1 MSSNQLNIPFYLPYV
16 TNDEI
21 SAVVKVL
28 ESGWLSMGNKTVEFE
43 EKFSKYVG
51 SKYAVAT
58 NSCTSALFLSLKI
71 LGIKKGDEVI
81 TTTFTFSSTANTIV
95 HCGAKPIFV
104 DIDEKTYNIDPESVE
119 EKISDKTKAII
130 VVHYAG
136 QPAEMTKIEKIAKEY
151 QLKIIEDAAHA
162 AGSCYEGGNRVG
174 ASGNLTCFSFYA
186 TKPMTTGEGGM
197 ITLND
202 EELTEKLKMLRL
214 HGISRDAWRR
224 YIEKNAWYYELIDA
238 GYKCNTTDINAA
250 IGLEQLKKLDKM
262 NEKRKKIAK
271 FYDENLEKL
280 DVTLPYINPKVK
292 SSFHLYPIRV
302 LNYNRNKFINEMA
315 KRGIGTSVH
324 FIPLHLMGYY
334 QEAFGYKRGDFPIA
348 EGVYKNIVS
357 LAIYPQLTS
366 KQLYYIVSSIK
377 DILGG

>member
-1 MSSNQLNIPFYLPYV
+1 MMNIPFYLPYI
-16 TNDEI
+16 TNNEI
-21 SAVVKVL
+21 SAVVETLK
-28 ESGWLSMGNKTVEFE
+28 SGWLSMGNKTIEFE
-43 EKFSKYVG
+43 DKFSKYVG

-81 TTTFTFSSTANTIV
+81 TTPFTFSSTANTII
-95 HCGAKPIFV
+95 HCDAKPIFA
-104 DIDEKTYNIDPESVE
+104 DIDEKTYNIDPENIK

-136 QPAEMTKIEKIAKEY
+136 QPAEMMKIEAISKEY
-151 QLKIIEDAAHA
+151 QLGIVEDAAHA
-162 AGSCYEGGNRVG
+162 TGSCYEGGNRVG
-174 ASGNLTCFSFYA
+174 ASSNLTCFSFYA

-197 ITLND
+197 ITLNNED
-202 EELTEKLKMLRL
+202 LTEKLRILRL
-214 HGISRDAWRR
+214 HGMSRDAWRR
-224 YIEKNAWYYELIDA
+224 YTEKNTWYYELIDA
-238 GYKCNTTDINAA
+238 GYKCNTTDMNAA
-250 IGLEQLKKLDKM
+250 IGLEQLKKLDRM
-262 NEKRKKIAK
+262 NEKRGKIAE
-271 FYDENLEKL
+271 FYDENLKNL
-280 DVTLPYINPKVK
+280 DVMLPYINPKAK

-324 FIPLHLMGYY
+324 FIPLHLMRYY
-334 QEAFGYKRGDFPIA
+334 QKVFGYKRGNFPIA

-357 LAIYPQLTS
+357 LPIYPQLTS
-366 KQLYYIVSSIK
+366 KQLDYIVSSIR

>member
-1 MSSNQLNIPFYLPYV
+1 MMNIPFYLPYI
-16 TNDEI
+16 TNNEI
-21 SAVVKVL
+21 SAVVETLK
-28 ESGWLSMGNKTVEFE
+28 SGWLSMGNKTIEFE

-71 LGIKKGDEVI
+71 LGIKEGDEVI
-81 TTTFTFSSTANTIV
+81 TTPFTFASTANTIV
-95 HCGAKPIFV
+95 HCGAKPIFA
-104 DIDEKTYNIDPESVE
+104 DIDEKTYNINPKNIK

-136 QPAEMTKIEKIAKEY
+136 QPAEMMKIEGISKKY
-151 QLKIIEDAAHA
+151 QLEIVEDAAHA

-174 ASGNLTCFSFYA
+174 ALGNLACFSFYA

-197 ITLND
+197 ITLDNED
-202 EELTEKLKMLRL
+202 LTEKLRILRL
-214 HGISRDAWRR
+214 HGMSRDAWRR
-224 YIEKNAWYYELIDA
+224 YTEKNTWYYELIDA
-238 GYKCNTTDINAA
+238 GYKCNTTDINAT

-262 NEKRKKIAK
+262 NEKRGKIAE
-271 FYDENLEKL
+271 FYDENFKDL
-280 DVTLPYINPKVK
+280 DVTLPYTNPKVK
-292 SSFHLYPIRV
+292 SSFHLYPVRL

-315 KRGIGTSVH
+315 KRDIGTSVH
-324 FIPLHLMGYY
+324 FIPLHLMRYY
-334 QEAFGYKRGDFPIA
+334 QKTFGYKRGDFPIA

-357 LAIYPQLTS
+357 LPIYPQLTS
-366 KQLYYIVSSIK
+366 KQFDYIVFSIR